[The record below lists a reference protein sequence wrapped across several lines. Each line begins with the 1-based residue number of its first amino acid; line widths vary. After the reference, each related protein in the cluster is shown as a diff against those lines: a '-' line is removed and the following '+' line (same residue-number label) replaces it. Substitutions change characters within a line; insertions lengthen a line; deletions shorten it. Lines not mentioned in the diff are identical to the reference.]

1 MEETNIIILQI
12 SIPNN
17 KTIPNIIIQ
26 GRHPRLNAIKNDDG
40 TFTNRLFEDMDSFL
54 SREEFEKEMIVKV
67 V

>member
-26 GRHPRLNAIKNDDG
+26 GRHPRLNDIKNDDG
-40 TFTNRLFEDMDSFL
+40 TFTNRLFEDIEPFL